1 MNFKENPYVIP
12 CLFHYA
18 QSLIKKFKFYNI
30 MNKKM
35 NKRAYELLKNLEILC
50 FIDNKKITYY
60 FNYLK
65 NNIFKEKMK
74 KILWNILKK
83 FG

>member
-1 MNFKENPYVIP
+1 
-12 CLFHYA
+12 
-18 QSLIKKFKFYNI
+18 
-30 MNKKM
+30 M

-74 KILWNILKK
+74 KILWNILKM